1 MRRLAAAAL
10 LAAAFWLPAVVKPP
24 VAQAAVCSGWSS
36 TTAPPPTI
44 RVYRTSGPQ
53 AGTVQ
58 TVDFETYVEVVMPA
72 EWPPAWSMEALRA
85 GAVAI
90 KQYAWYYTMHWRGGT
105 GTGGCYD
112 VIDNSNDQGYKP
124 ETYTP
129 AASHIQAVES
139 TWSESITRTGS
150 FILTGYRPGTN
161 VACGADAHTQGGSY
175 LMQRSALNCALAG
188 QTAEE
193 ILQIYYGPGLTIQ
206 GADELPGAPTSVTA
220 VGSDSSALVS
230 WSAPASDGGSPITGY
245 AVTSAPDGKTCTTA
259 GALSCTVSGLTNG
272 TAYTFTVTATNT
284 VGTGPASAAS
294 NRVTP
299 PDTSGASYVPI
310 APARLLDTRVGNGLA
325 GKLSANTPAT
335 FTVSGRGGVPAN
347 ASAVTGNLTVV
358 DETSSWAVY
367 LGPDP
372 IANPT
377 SSTINFV
384 KGDIVANGVTVA
396 LSSSGTLSATYMAG
410 AGATTDLVFD
420 VTGYFTPDTSGA
432 SYVPIAPARLLD
444 TRVGNGL
451 AGKLS
456 ANTPATF
463 TVSGR
468 GGVPANASAVTGNLT
483 VVDETSSWAVYLG
496 PDPIANP
503 TSSTIN
509 FVKGDIVA
517 NGVTVA
523 LSSSGTL
530 SATYMAGAGATT
542 DLVFDVTGYFTK

>member
-1 MRRLAAAAL
+1 
-10 LAAAFWLPAVVKPP
+10 
-24 VAQAAVCSGWSS
+24 
-36 TTAPPPTI
+36 
-44 RVYRTSGPQ
+44 
-53 AGTVQ
+53 
-58 TVDFETYVEVVMPA
+58 
-72 EWPPAWSMEALRA
+72 
-85 GAVAI
+85 
-90 KQYAWYYTMHWRGGT
+90 
-105 GTGGCYD
+105 
-112 VIDNSNDQGYKP
+112 
-124 ETYTP
+124 
-129 AASHIQAVES
+129 
-139 TWSESITRTGS
+139 
-150 FILTGYRPGTN
+150 
-161 VACGADAHTQGGSY
+161 
-175 LMQRSALNCALAG
+175 
-188 QTAEE
+188 
-193 ILQIYYGPGLTIQ
+193 LTIQ

-420 VTGYFTPDTSGA
+420 VTGYFT
-432 SYVPIAPARLLD
+432 
-444 TRVGNGL
+444 
-451 AGKLS
+451 K
-456 ANTPATF
+456 
-463 TVSGR
+463 
-468 GGVPANASAVTGNLT
+468 
-483 VVDETSSWAVYLG
+483 
-496 PDPIANP
+496 
-503 TSSTIN
+503 
-509 FVKGDIVA
+509 
-517 NGVTVA
+517 
-523 LSSSGTL
+523 
-530 SATYMAGAGATT
+530 
-542 DLVFDVTGYFTK
+542 